1 MEPMVKSQ
9 EALAK
14 IMKGVS
20 IFQTDVYPAQRARF
34 ESLKRGQQPLALFI
48 SCADSRV
55 VPSLITQTG
64 PGDMFIEQNP
74 GNLVPHY
81 GELVGGVSA
90 GIEYAML
97 VLKVPLVIICGHTD
111 CGVMK
116 AVLHPESAHGLP
128 AMQDWMR
135 HAAEIQHRIMRD
147 HAGAGEEERLRL
159 LTQYNVLAQVENL
172 KTHPSVHSRVLA
184 GEVEIHG
191 WLYDIGDGS
200 VWTADTESGRF
211 EIIGGA
217 PNSR

>member
-1 MEPMVKSQ
+1 MMEPMVKSQ
-9 EALAK
+9 EALAR
-14 IMKGVS
+14 IVKGVS

-48 SCADSRV
+48 CCADSRV

-116 AVLHPESAHGLP
+116 AAAASGKCAWP
-128 AMQDWMR
+128 AR
-135 HAAEIQHRIMRD
+135 HAGMDAARRRD
-147 HAGAGEEERLRL
+147 TTPHHARPCR
-159 LTQYNVLAQVENL
+159 
-172 KTHPSVHSRVLA
+172 R
-184 GEVEIHG
+184 
-191 WLYDIGDGS
+191 
-200 VWTADTESGRF
+200 R
-211 EIIGGA
+211 
-217 PNSR
+217 